1 MKHRTAASLSLLACL
16 NLLAVVPPVQNV
28 TLAWDTQAATNLVY
42 RVYEISGPITNLLAT
57 TTNITTTLTNV
68 LAAPHRWFVTASN
81 QWGESDGSVPL
92 VVPAAPIPPTNLR
105 PVSTTLVVPLPG
117 WVEGSKD
124 LVDWSEK
131 MRLASH
137 PDGVALTQTIQPT
150 ERMMFWRQRVIAAAA
165 PPPFPAR

>member
-1 MKHRTAASLSLLACL
+1 MKHRAAALLSFLACL

-28 TLAWDTQAATNLVY
+28 TLAWDTQTATNLVY

-81 QWGESDGSVPL
+81 IWGESDPSQPL
-92 VVPAAPIPPTNLR
+92 VVPGAPQPPANLK

-117 WVEGSKD
+117 IIEGSKD
-124 LVDWSEK
+124 LSDWTTK
-131 MRLASH
+131 VRLASH
-137 PDGVALTQTIQPT
+137 AEGVSLTQIIQPT
-150 ERMMFWRQRVIAAAA
+150 EAMMFWRQKSLTALK
-165 PPPFPAR
+165 PPPFPE